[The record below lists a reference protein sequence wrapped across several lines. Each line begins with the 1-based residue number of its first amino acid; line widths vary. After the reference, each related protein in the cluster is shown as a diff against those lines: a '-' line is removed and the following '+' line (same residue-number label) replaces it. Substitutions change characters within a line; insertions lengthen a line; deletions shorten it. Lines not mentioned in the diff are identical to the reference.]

1 MTMICAWFASP
12 RLRQSKTLVLAA
24 VSRDGAALQFASPEL
39 CEDREVVLA
48 AVEQESY
55 SLTYASES
63 LKSDRDFLLLALA
76 CNGRALE
83 FLSGDCKK
91 DMDLVLAAVTEWP
104 VALRLADPELRR
116 CKPFVLALLER
127 RACKLNY
134 PAEELWA
141 DRDFVLA
148 AVQIQ
153 SSSFQAAALHLRAD
167 REIAWAAVQRH
178 GYCLE
183 FASSDLRADKALVL
197 RAVQQY
203 AFALKFA
210 PELQDDP
217 DIVWAAVARHGCSL
231 RYASETLRADRAL
244 VLRAVEQ
251 QGFALQF
258 AAKALQKDHEA
269 LQSVVGW
276 SGFRSWGG
284 GQRVH
289 ARGQSDRMVAIR
301 PEQIDAWFDLASTM
315 VSECGW
321 ELAANH
327 PEACLYHRSS
337 PSGNGHLI
345 KINVEEV
352 FIEDAPALARELLV
366 RPEVRAQFHEAG
378 CKECWIDWKETL
390 APGDALVEQANT
402 CFLLRVAALLFGD
415 FSGPYSN
422 SCFYN
427 EEPILARHQLR
438 TDCPE
443 EGSSTYACFQ
453 ENHGTGQ
460 EQMVIARGTGRPDYF
475 QIIVAFTTPEDRWA
489 RWATPFFS
497 LLTDTASI
505 AIKSYLNR
513 PGVKLVRQL
522 NSKFYCILSLRS
534 YNRGPPLLPSE
545 TDHVDGVKAITVTAG
560 EDLGLSFWVRFDGHH
575 VDGKFHLAQY
585 LQRFMEQ
592 LKIKGFVAYES
603 LDSHFLVPYQC
614 VVLREKWEAV
624 RARFHQAFTFQKAAY
639 RRGNGGTAAPSLV
652 EDAPARFCE
661 RPDQPPSDW
670 FPVPKVVVHKTFLEL
685 DEDVGPQSPVRKI
698 KSEK

>member
-1 MTMICAWFASP
+1 MLHTCPSSSQNITPYPS
-12 RLRQSKTLVLAA
+12 
-24 VSRDGAALQFASPEL
+24 
-39 CEDREVVLA
+39 
-48 AVEQESY
+48 
-55 SLTYASES
+55 SLILPSSSSFRTR
-63 LKSDRDFLLLALA
+63 KSDRDFLLLALA

-127 RACKLNY
+127 RACK
-134 PAEELWA
+134 
-141 DRDFVLA
+141 
-148 AVQIQ
+148 IQ

-197 RAVQQY
+197 RAVQ
-203 AFALKFA
+203 
-210 PELQDDP
+210 
-217 DIVWAAVARHGCSL
+217 H
-231 RYASETLRADRAL
+231 
-244 VLRAVEQ
+244 
-251 QGFALQF
+251 
-258 AAKALQKDHEA
+258 
-269 LQSVVGW
+269 
-276 SGFRSWGG
+276 WGG

-378 CKECWIDWKETL
+378 CKECWIDWKE
-390 APGDALVEQANT
+390 LVRSSDSKDDWPT
-402 CFLLRVAALLFGD
+402 VPL
-415 FSGPYSN
+415 P
-422 SCFYN
+422 
-427 EEPILARHQLR
+427 

-560 EDLGLSFWVRFDGHH
+560 EDGDRQGLFAAIHGTAQNQGLRGLRVLGFTLFGPIPVRG
-575 VDGKFHLAQY
+575 A
-585 LQRFMEQ
+585 
-592 LKIKGFVAYES
+592 A
-603 LDSHFLVPYQC
+603 
-614 VVLREKWEAV
+614 REEAV

-698 KSEK
+698 KSEKVRMMFSV